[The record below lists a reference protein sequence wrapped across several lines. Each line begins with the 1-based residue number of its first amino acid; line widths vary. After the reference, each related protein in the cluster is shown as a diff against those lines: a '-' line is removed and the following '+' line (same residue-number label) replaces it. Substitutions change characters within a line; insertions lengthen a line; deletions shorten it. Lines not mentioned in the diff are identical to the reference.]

1 MSTRKE
7 NKLTTKSIKDLFL
20 KILGRHDT
28 QGVIT
33 EAPSEEVIENLIE
46 KALGEKAGTV
56 KPVRQVKSDEAVS
69 EAIPSEEEAGSEEV
83 ARSDEPVES
92 DETSNFNEIAIGEKG
107 STGEAE
113 NAVCEQPEGEAGEEK
128 ANESSCPYIL
138 KRNIV
143 ASLQE
148 IRKFAE
154 EHNLASAMIK
164 ALLTLL
170 AEMAIDALKGKVS
183 GTVLAILLNAMN
195 FDKARSEAYREGEIA
210 GRNAQ
215 IIEKHFPSTDDGLPH
230 LASGPSPESVKE
242 DIFSIARNA

>member
-46 KALGEKAGTV
+46 KALGEKTGAV
-56 KPVRQVKSDEAVS
+56 KPVRPVKSDEAVS
-69 EAIPSEEEAGSEEV
+69 EATPSEEETGSEEA

-107 STGEAE
+107 STGETE

-128 ANESSCPYIL
+128 ANESCPYVL